1 MSKLLFF
8 IKFLKYLF
16 VSKTK
21 HGVHS
26 PFVYDLVTNV
36 INDKSHRQEYAK
48 TRNLNA
54 SKINSKRLKLI
65 YRIINRYKSE
75 NILEIGNSNHLNSTF
90 LSNIQLKTNV
100 FFCNVKTNEISEIKT
115 QKNIQSESFDFAFYD
130 IKKNDSLKLSDFM
143 NHLKY
148 FHNNSIVAINN
159 IHQSKEMEEVWRKII
174 TQKEVTISINLF
186 FIGLVFFR
194 KEQVKENFIVRF

>member
-1 MSKLLFF
+1 MSKLLFL
-8 IKFLKYLF
+8 IKYLKYLF

-36 INDKSHRQEYAK
+36 LIDKSYKQEYK
-48 TRNLNA
+48 KIRNLNDNT
-54 SKINSKRLKLI
+54 INSKHLKLI

-75 NILEIGNSNHLNSTF
+75 NILEIGDFETLNGTF
-90 LSNIQLKTNV
+90 LSNIQSKANV
-100 FFCNVKTNEISEIKT
+100 FFCNLKTNEISEIKT
-115 QKNIQSESFDFAFYD
+115 PNNIQSESFDFAFYNL
-130 IKKNDSLKLSDFM
+130 KYNDSLTLSEFM

-174 TQKEVTISINLF
+174 TQKEVTISIDLF

-194 KEQVKENFIVRF
+194 KEQVKENFIIRF

>member
-1 MSKLLFF
+1 MSKLLFL
-8 IKFLKYLF
+8 IKYLKYLF

-36 INDKSHRQEYAK
+36 LIDKSYKQEYK
-48 TRNLNA
+48 KIRNLNDNT
-54 SKINSKRLKLI
+54 INSKHLKLI

-75 NILEIGNSNHLNSTF
+75 NILEIGDFETLNGTF
-90 LSNIQLKTNV
+90 LSNIQSKANV
-100 FFCNVKTNEISEIKT
+100 FFCNLKTNEISEIKT
-115 QKNIQSESFDFAFYD
+115 QNNIQSKSFDFAFYNL
-130 IKKNDSLKLSDFM
+130 KYNDSLTLSEFM

-174 TQKEVTISINLF
+174 TQKEVTISIDLF

-194 KEQVKENFIVRF
+194 KEQVKENFIIRF

>member
-1 MSKLLFF
+1 MSKLLFL
-8 IKFLKYLF
+8 IKYLKYLF

-21 HGVHS
+21 HSVHS

-36 INDKSHRQEYAK
+36 LNDKSYKQEYSK
-48 TRNLNA
+48 IRNLNA
-54 SKINSKRLKLI
+54 STINSKHLKLI

-75 NILEIGNSNHLNSTF
+75 NILEIGDSKHLNRIF
-90 LSNIQLKTNV
+90 LSNIQPKANV

-115 QKNIQSESFDFAFYD
+115 QNNIQAESFDFAFYD
-130 IKKNDSLKLSDFM
+130 IKNNDSLTLSEFI

-148 FHNNSIVAINN
+148 FHNNSIVAVNN

-174 TQKEVTISINLF
+174 TQKEVTISIDLF

-194 KEQVKENFIVRF
+194 KEQVKENFIIRF

>member
-1 MSKLLFF
+1 MSKLLFL

-21 HGVHS
+21 YRVHS

-36 INDKSHRQEYAK
+36 LNDKSHRQEYDK
-48 TRNLNA
+48 IRNLYT
-54 SKINSKRLKLI
+54 STINSKHLKLI
-65 YRIINRYKSE
+65 YRIINRYKSK
-75 NILEIGNSNHLNSTF
+75 NILEIGNSNLLDCTF
-90 LSNIQLKTNV
+90 LCNIQWKANV
-100 FFCNVKTNEISEIKT
+100 FFSNVEINEISEIKT
-115 QKNIQSESFDFAFYD
+115 QNNIQSESFDFAFYNL
-130 IKKNDSLKLSDFM
+130 KNNDNFTLSEFM

-159 IHQSKEMEEVWRKII
+159 IHQTREIEEVWRKII
-174 TQKEVTISINLF
+174 TQKEVTISIDLF

-194 KEQVKENFIVRF
+194 KEQVKENFIIRF

>member
-1 MSKLLFF
+1 MSKLLFI
-8 IKFLKYLF
+8 IKFLNYLF

-26 PFVYDLVTNV
+26 PFIYDLVTNV
-36 INDKSHRQEYAK
+36 LNDKSHRQEYTK
-48 TRNLNA
+48 IRNLNT
-54 SKINSKRLKLI
+54 SIINSKCLRLI
-65 YRIINRYKSE
+65 CRIINHYRSE
-75 NILEIGNSNHLNSTF
+75 NILEIGNYNNLDCTF
-90 LSNIQLKTNV
+90 LSNIQLKTNL
-100 FFCNVKTNEISEIKT
+100 FFYNLKTNEISEVKT
-115 QKNIQSESFDFAFYD
+115 EKKIHTESFDFVFYN
-130 IKKNDSLKLSDFM
+130 IKNNESLTLSEFM

-174 TQKEVTISINLF
+174 PQKEVTISVDLF

-194 KEQVKENFIVRF
+194 KEQVKENFIIRF

>member
-1 MSKLLFF
+1 MSKLLFL

-21 HGVHS
+21 YRVHS

-36 INDKSHRQEYAK
+36 LNDKSHRQEYVK
-48 TRNLNA
+48 IRNLYT
-54 SKINSKRLKLI
+54 STINSKHLKLI

-75 NILEIGNSNHLNSTF
+75 NILEIGNSNLLDCTF
-90 LSNIQLKTNV
+90 LSNIQWKANV
-100 FFCNVKTNEISEIKT
+100 FFSNIESNEISEIKT
-115 QKNIQSESFDFAFYD
+115 QKNIQLLSFDFAFYN
-130 IKKNDSLKLSDFM
+130 IENNNSLTLSEFM

-159 IHQSKEMEEVWRKII
+159 IHQSNEMEEVWRKII
-174 TQKEVTISINLF
+174 TQKEVTISIDLF

-194 KEQVKENFIVRF
+194 KEQVKENFIIRF

>member
-1 MSKLLFF
+1 MSKLLFL

-21 HGVHS
+21 YRVHS

-36 INDKSHRQEYAK
+36 LNDKSHRQEYDK
-48 TRNLNA
+48 IRNLYT
-54 SKINSKRLKLI
+54 STINSKHLKLI
-65 YRIINRYKSE
+65 YRIINRYKSK
-75 NILEIGNSNHLNSTF
+75 NILEIGNSNLLDCTF
-90 LSNIQLKTNV
+90 LCNIQWKANV
-100 FFCNVKTNEISEIKT
+100 FFSNVEINEISEIKT
-115 QKNIQSESFDFAFYD
+115 QKNIKPVSFDFAFYN
-130 IKKNDSLKLSDFM
+130 IENNNSLTLSEFM

-159 IHQSKEMEEVWRKII
+159 IHQTREIEEVWRKII
-174 TQKEVTISINLF
+174 TQKEVTISIDLF

-194 KEQVKENFIVRF
+194 KEQVKENFIIRF

>member
-1 MSKLLFF
+1 MSKLLFL

-21 HGVHS
+21 YRVHS

-36 INDKSHRQEYAK
+36 LNDKSHRQEYDK
-48 TRNLNA
+48 IRNLYT
-54 SKINSKRLKLI
+54 STINSKHLKLI
-65 YRIINRYKSE
+65 YRIINRYKSK
-75 NILEIGNSNHLNSTF
+75 NILEIGNSNLLDCTF
-90 LSNIQLKTNV
+90 LCNIQWKANV
-100 FFCNVKTNEISEIKT
+100 FFSNVETNEISEIKT
-115 QKNIQSESFDFAFYD
+115 QKNTKPVSFDFAFYN
-130 IKKNDSLKLSDFM
+130 IENNNSLTLSEFM

-159 IHQSKEMEEVWRKII
+159 IHQTREIEEVWRKII
-174 TQKEVTISINLF
+174 TQKEVTISIDLF

-194 KEQVKENFIVRF
+194 KEQVKENFIIRF

>member
-1 MSKLLFF
+1 MSKLLFL
-8 IKFLKYLF
+8 IKYLKYLF

-21 HGVHS
+21 HSVHS

-36 INDKSHRQEYAK
+36 LNDKSYKQEYSK
-48 TRNLNA
+48 IRNLNA
-54 SKINSKRLKLI
+54 STINSKHLKLI

-75 NILEIGNSNHLNSTF
+75 NILEIGDSKHLNRII
-90 LSNIQLKTNV
+90 LSNIQPKANV

-115 QKNIQSESFDFAFYD
+115 QNNIQTESFDFAFYD
-130 IKKNDSLKLSDFM
+130 IKNNDSLTLSEFI

-148 FHNNSIVAINN
+148 FHNNSIVAVNN

-174 TQKEVTISINLF
+174 TQKEVTISIDLF

-194 KEQVKENFIVRF
+194 KEQVKENFIIRF

>member
-194 KEQVKENFIVRF
+194 KEQVKENFIIRF

>member
-1 MSKLLFF
+1 MSKLLFL
-8 IKFLKYLF
+8 IKYLKYLF

-21 HGVHS
+21 HSVHS

-36 INDKSHRQEYAK
+36 LNDKSYKQEYSK
-48 TRNLNA
+48 IRNLNT
-54 SKINSKRLKLI
+54 STINSKHLKLI

-75 NILEIGNSNHLNSTF
+75 NILEIGDSKHLNRIF
-90 LSNIQLKTNV
+90 LSNIQPKANV

-115 QKNIQSESFDFAFYD
+115 QNNIQAESFDFAFYD
-130 IKKNDSLKLSDFM
+130 IKNNDSLTLSEFI

-148 FHNNSIVAINN
+148 FHNNSIVAVNN

-174 TQKEVTISINLF
+174 TQKEVTISIDLF

-194 KEQVKENFIVRF
+194 KEQVKENFIIRF

>member
-115 QKNIQSESFDFAFYD
+115 QKNIQSESFDFVFYN
-130 IKKNDSLKLSDFM
+130 IKNNDSLTISEFI

-174 TQKEVTISINLF
+174 TQKEVTISVDLF

-194 KEQVKENFIVRF
+194 KEQVKENFIIRF

>member
-1 MSKLLFF
+1 MSKLLFL
-8 IKFLKYLF
+8 IKYLKYLF

-21 HGVHS
+21 HSVHS

-36 INDKSHRQEYAK
+36 LNDKSYKQEYSK
-48 TRNLNA
+48 IRNLNA
-54 SKINSKRLKLI
+54 STINSKHLKLI

-75 NILEIGNSNHLNSTF
+75 NILEIGDSKHLNRIF
-90 LSNIQLKTNV
+90 LSNIQPKANV

-115 QKNIQSESFDFAFYD
+115 QNNIQTESFDFVFYD
-130 IKKNDSLKLSDFM
+130 IKNNDSLTLSEFI

-148 FHNNSIVAINN
+148 FHNNSIVAVNN

-174 TQKEVTISINLF
+174 TQKEVTISIDLF

-194 KEQVKENFIVRF
+194 KEQVKENFIIRF

>member
-1 MSKLLFF
+1 MSKLLFL

-21 HGVHS
+21 YRVHS

-36 INDKSHRQEYAK
+36 LNDKSHRQEYAK
-48 TRNLNA
+48 IRNLYT
-54 SKINSKRLKLI
+54 STINSKHLKLI
-65 YRIINRYKSE
+65 YRIINRYKSK
-75 NILEIGNSNHLNSTF
+75 NILEIGNSSLLDCTF
-90 LSNIQLKTNV
+90 LSNIQWKANV
-100 FFCNVKTNEISEIKT
+100 FFINVETNEISEIKA
-115 QKNIQSESFDFAFYD
+115 QKNIKPVSFDFAFY
-130 IKKNDSLKLSDFM
+130 NFENNNSLTLIEFM

-159 IHQSKEMEEVWRKII
+159 IHQFKQMEEVWRKII
-174 TQKEVTISINLF
+174 TQKEVTISIDLF

-194 KEQVKENFIVRF
+194 KEQVKENFIIRF